1 MSQENVE
8 IVRRVFDAWGEGDFR
23 AATDYLDAN
32 VVLVVGRGFPDSD
45 AVLGPDAVR
54 DYTIRFMQQWDHLT
68 MSAEEIRPVGDT
80 VLVRT
85 RQMGSGKASGVES
98 EMTYFWLFSLRG
110 GKIIRL
116 ESVRDEASALEAMG
130 LSE

>member
-1 MSQENVE
+1 VE
-8 IVRRVFDAWGEGDFR
+8 IVRRIFDAWGKGDFR
-23 AATDYLDAN
+23 ATTDYLDAN
-32 VVLVVGRGFPDSD
+32 VVLVVGRGFPDSG
-45 AVLGPDAVR
+45 AALGPDALR

-68 MSAEEIRPVGDT
+68 MSAEELRPVGDA

-110 GKIIRL
+110 GKVIRL
-116 ESVRDEASALEAMG
+116 ESFRDQGSALEALG